1 MIIYS
6 LILFIAASSSVWQ
19 NQQRLSGSRFPVGP
33 GTQSLLSSSPRSAN
47 HFPPKCFADH
57 HLKLQSTTKHELA
70 HEELKRYITA
80 MASRK
85 LAGDSTRHEQL
96 QSEDHDGPQTNVSS
110 CTEAQNLNTTASRT
124 VIRRRRPD
132 PKLHPIQ
139 AMSFVGLKNLFFR
152 RTITPVPRTMSKY
165 DWSNGSSQPLL
176 RPGEHSNQSMTETN
190 QTAPTD
196 SDNGDIESQSV
207 DSKTEKANQKK
218 GFRIDARIISD
229 ATIGLSDGLTVPFAL
244 TAGLSALGNT
254 KVVIYG
260 GFAEL
265 IAGAI
270 SMGLGGY
277 LGAKSEA

>member
-1 MIIYS
+1 
-6 LILFIAASSSVWQ
+6 
-19 NQQRLSGSRFPVGP
+19 
-33 GTQSLLSSSPRSAN
+33 
-47 HFPPKCFADH
+47 
-57 HLKLQSTTKHELA
+57 
-70 HEELKRYITA
+70 

-85 LAGDSTRHEQL
+85 LATDSTRYAQLSSQDHEL
-96 QSEDHDGPQTNVSS
+96 DNNSPQTNVSS
-110 CTEAQNLNTTASRT
+110 GTETEDRDTTASRT
-124 VIRRRRPD
+124 IIRRRRLD
-132 PKLHPIQ
+132 PKPHPIQ

-152 RTITPVPRTMSKY
+152 RTVTPVPRTKSTKFAGPY
-165 DWSNGSSQPLL
+165 DWSNGSNQPLL
-176 RPGEHSNQSMTETN
+176 RQDQSNPSV
-190 QTAPTD
+190 APASTD

-277 LGAKSEA
+277 LGAKSEL